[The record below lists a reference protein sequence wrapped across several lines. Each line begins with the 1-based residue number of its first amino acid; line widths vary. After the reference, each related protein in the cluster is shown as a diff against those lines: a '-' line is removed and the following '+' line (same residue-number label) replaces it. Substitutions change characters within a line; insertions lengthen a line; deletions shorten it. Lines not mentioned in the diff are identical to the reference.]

1 MQHALPG
8 TLPLRSEGAP
18 MGDAEL
24 IVNMVQHNVDAAY
37 ANGRD
42 AGLEAAARIVDD
54 LGDDP
59 RVGYAAAIRD
69 AKADT
74 DG

>member
-1 MQHALPG
+1 M
-8 TLPLRSEGAP
+8 S
-18 MGDAEL
+18 DAEL
-24 IVNMVQHNVDAAY
+24 IVNMVQQNVDAAY

-42 AGLEAAARIVDD
+42 DGLEAAARIVDD

-59 RVGYAAAIRD
+59 LVGYAAAIRD
-69 AKADT
+69 AKAGD